1 MLRHVSLLLVAL
13 VLVAVV
19 ALPLSAAT
27 VTAPGKVTEVTVF
40 QGQALVT
47 RVIELPDDAGL
58 VEAVVTELPEQLL
71 AGSLYAEPGEGVE
84 VRSVRARN
92 RPADSA
98 PREEAQ
104 AIETQ
109 IKDLGRQLRALQ
121 RERAML
127 AQRMNYLNQLEQ
139 FTSNKAS
146 EDLNGGV
153 LKAEALREL
162 TDLAF
167 TQRELAMQRD
177 LETLTAEEDLQA
189 QLQLAQRKLATL
201 TGGGDKTTREAVVF
215 VSKDQ
220 GAASV
225 RLMYLVGGAKWSPSY
240 NVRAKEDRSGVTLEY
255 NASVTQMSGE
265 DWTDVEMTLST
276 ATPSLVATSPKLEPL
291 TVKLAA
297 AQVDRAEQLQSRRQL
312 AAQQKSLAD
321 NRGNMIQYA
330 PNAPAVSGTVMSE
343 SKPGAG
349 EDDLFG
355 EDKGSDYGFGG
366 GFGAVYDREGLD
378 KFDSTLNSV
387 ACAVQVLDLQAGDVV
402 KSAQSP
408 TAESGEGLSIV
419 YRLPNNTSL
428 PSRSDQQLIQI
439 AALPMEA
446 EFYRVATP
454 VLTNYVYQE
463 AKLSNSSG
471 VVLLAGPAAT
481 FLGDR
486 FVGRGSIPQATIG
499 ESFTVGL
506 GIDESLRASREL
518 ADKTDRVQG
527 GNRIASFDYEL
538 VIENFAADATEV
550 RVRDRLPKAE
560 GEAIKVTL
568 VESDPKAKDDGQEDG
583 LLEWRV
589 EVPASGEKTV
599 AYTMTIEH
607 DKNLQIVGG
616 K

>member
-1 MLRHVSLLLVAL
+1 MSRLIALVLLVAA
-13 VLVAVV
+13 AV
-19 ALPLSAAT
+19 PLSAET
-27 VTAPGKVTEVTVF
+27 VTAPGKVTAVTVF

-47 RVIELPDDAGL
+47 RVIELPEDAGL

-84 VRSVRARN
+84 VRSVRTRN

-98 PREEAQ
+98 PREEVK
-104 AIETQ
+104 AIEAQ

-121 RERAML
+121 RERAMIS
-127 AQRMNYLNQLEQ
+127 QRMNYLNQLEQ
-139 FTSNKAS
+139 FTSTKAT

-153 LKAEALREL
+153 LNAEALREL
-162 TDLAF
+162 TDLVF
-167 TQRELAMQRD
+167 TQREAAMERE
-177 LETLTAEEDLQA
+177 LEAISEEEDLQA
-189 QLQLAQRKLATL
+189 ELQLAQRELATL
-201 TGGGDKTTREAVVF
+201 TGGGEKTTREAVVF
-215 VSKDQ
+215 VSKEK

-297 AQVDRAEQLQSRRQL
+297 AEVDRVKQAQSRRQL

-321 NRGNMIQYA
+321 NRGNMAQYA
-330 PNAPAVSGTVMSE
+330 PSAPAM
-343 SKPGAG
+343 AG
-349 EDDLFG
+349 RSISATSEDDLFG
-355 EDKGSDYGFGG
+355 ADGGVAGGIGGG
-366 GFGAVYDREGLD
+366 GFGAVYNGAEGID
-378 KFDSTLNSV
+378 QFDLGLNAL
-387 ACAVQVLDLQAGDVV
+387 ACAVQVLDLQAGDAS
-402 KSAQSP
+402 KPAPSQSM
-408 TAESGEGLSIV
+408 ESNEGLSIV
-419 YRLPNNTSL
+419 YRLPNKTSL

-446 EFYRVATP
+446 DFYRVATP
-454 VLTNYVYQE
+454 VLTSYVYQE
-463 AKLSNSSG
+463 AKLSNTSD

-506 GIDESLRASREL
+506 GIDESLRASRKL
-518 ADKTDRVQG
+518 ADKSDRVQG

-538 VIENFAADATEV
+538 VLENFGDDATEV
-550 RVRDRLPKAE
+550 RVRDRLPKSE

-568 VESDPKAKDDGQEDG
+568 VESDPKAKEAGEKDG

-589 EVPASGEKTV
+589 EVPAEGEKTV
-599 AYTMTIEH
+599 AYTMSIEH